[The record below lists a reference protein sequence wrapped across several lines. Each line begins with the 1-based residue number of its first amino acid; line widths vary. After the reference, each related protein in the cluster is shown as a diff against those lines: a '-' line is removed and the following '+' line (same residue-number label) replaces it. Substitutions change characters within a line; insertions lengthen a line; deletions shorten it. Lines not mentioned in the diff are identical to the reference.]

1 MSGGIDGRIV
11 RMQFDNQKFEKNVQ
25 TSLNTIE
32 KLKKALKLE
41 NAAKGFEAIDKAANS
56 INFNGLNQGIQ
67 QVHNNFNF
75 LDSFVINIFNRISN
89 AAINLGQTIVKNLA
103 IDPITTGFQEYETK
117 MNSIQVIAANTGALN
132 QDAAR
137 SAQDIEASFKAVS
150 DIWKKGNLGN
160 GEARVQ
166 MLNALG
172 LDYDYVQS
180 NVNKIAY
187 GAASTLEDVY
197 KSMTGAGDEAG
208 GTTIAHIEDV
218 LDELNHYADKTIY
231 NFTQMTQAIGQFTTA
246 GIDVD
251 TSATSVK
258 GIANLAAYVGA
269 PASDASRSM
278 FQLSQ
283 ALATGRVRLQDWMSL
298 EHTAGMGGKVFQN
311 ALIDTA
317 NHMGGLIDEETGL
330 ATSIDDVIAVEGSF
344 RESLKKDW
352 LTADVLTETLAKF
365 SGSFD
370 ELYWKEK
377 GYTDSEIQEI
387 MQLGQV
393 ATDAATKV
401 RTFTQMWDALKEAAQ
416 SGWTETWQ
424 YIVGG
429 FEDAPKL
436 WTAVN
441 NAITSVI
448 DPLNDVRNQALKVWY
463 GAKIGGRNTWFNVAE
478 KTNYVLDEQGKKIE
492 MVDEKGNVLK
502 DIYGNIRYETEKVTE
517 TTGILVDVWDTLS
530 QIIEPIKEAL
540 QDTFNERLDTILMK
554 FTLHVKDFTAS
565 LRDTNKHSG
574 TIYKVATK
582 VFHIVKRFIGV
593 IGKLTG
599 LAGTIIESVVR
610 IVDAFVSFNEEME
623 DTGEEMAAIDNA
635 FDTIG
640 EAIDTV
646 SGFIEDLTDKFLE
659 SEGAMKI
666 FRGLIDGVTGA
677 FKIAS
682 AIIEAVG
689 KIFGHVIEKVTPMAD
704 GFTDA
709 AGSVVDFVK
718 NSIDVDK
725 VVEWIGNA
733 ADKIIEFMDNFD
745 LYFGQATDAVGKWIK
760 ETTGV
765 DIDQVWGWV
774 LEQIENI
781 KTNLIDVDG
790 IKFDNLKTVL
800 DGLKESSPM
809 LQNISSFIQTF
820 KKGSEEVD
828 KIPETI
834 TETRDA
840 INGLKYE
847 ASTKTFESFSTAFEK
862 VGDALDVSNINTK
875 DFVGLASSIG
885 LAFTVFQGLNIVNK
899 VNDFVQGFVDIK
911 DKAIGAIGAITKSFK
926 SMQDYMKSTMI
937 LNIAIAIGILAL
949 SLIALSMIPEEQI
962 SRAMAILIGLFI
974 GLSNVLKN
982 LSKALM
988 FVKGETGSIGFVML
1002 GLGLSFLA
1010 MASAIAIIASVD
1022 DETGKLGRAVGV
1034 IYGVL
1039 GACIMLFKVMSKMN
1053 AFDIKTVS
1061 DSIFEIASAIVIIAA
1076 AMALLSIPGLDLT
1089 AGYIVISAVVALI
1102 VVLVYAMSKIG
1113 TVKLEGVASTILA
1126 ISAAIDI
1133 VVGGLIALMYNIAL
1147 VNKLDPDA
1155 WWMALDSMVGI
1166 MSMMVLLVVTLGAM
1180 AKISGGNKI
1189 AASVGT
1195 ILAIAFAIDIITG
1208 AVIAMSQLANM
1219 GTLLPSIVAIGLIAA
1234 LVAGLATLFAALG
1247 TMPNLKGALG
1257 VLLLLGGITG
1267 ALWGLVSI
1275 VLVLGNLPLTTVQTG
1290 LDALVQIAEI
1300 LGILVVVIGVIA
1312 VLVGATGSGMAIA
1325 MALESMAAGLLSFGA
1340 ALISVSISVLMIA
1353 AAAWIFV
1360 DAWTKLW
1367 ALLKDIGDNGPEVFD
1382 KLATN
1387 LSSAIP
1393 VLMAVATTH
1402 LPQFLTWIGEI
1413 ILTVL
1418 DYIATYLPMIFDK
1431 ILEIG
1436 FSYIPSFAAGV
1447 LKLIT
1452 SLLET
1457 IANALP
1463 GIINALVLI
1472 IIALWNGLGLALQ
1485 ENSDAL
1491 AAAIGNVL
1499 LGTFSL
1505 IVSLIKTFWNWW
1517 MSEEVQAFMYKV
1529 WDAIFGFFAMIGN
1542 FFVGVWNGIVD
1553 FFVEV
1558 GDNINTFFFNLDAS
1572 ISEFFHSIYLSILD
1586 SVDAIINFFVGI
1598 FEFFKNLWNGLVGFV
1613 TGIPGA
1619 VTTFFTNIWTTVV
1632 TWVSNVIAF
1641 LNDIPK
1647 WLTGIFIKTIILGDS
1662 KFAEIIRKILAFWFK
1677 LHGYFT
1683 KGIETIKNFGTKF
1696 VTGFTDGIKEKFEA
1710 AKETVTGLAENVVG
1724 WFRGGIDAHSDSEE
1738 TKAAGNDYAN
1748 GFITGVTDR
1757 MGAVK
1762 DAVTGLSDT
1771 AVGSLDVSGIQDQLD
1786 DTDYSIKMT
1795 PIADMSQMQTIGDFD
1810 PSSLWGGNLNAAD
1823 YGISTDGS
1831 FDLSQYTNADI
1842 TQAYDYE
1849 EPEPYDDT
1857 DVINAIKGLDARL
1870 NELAEGLSG
1879 MDVYLDKNVLVGEI
1893 AGPLDAEF
1901 GRRSTR
1907 ASRGSGR

>member
-1 MSGGIDGRIV
+1 MSGSIDDRIV
-11 RMQFDNQKFEKNVQ
+11 RMQFDNQKFEKNVR

-75 LDSFVINIFNRISN
+75 LDSFIINIFNRISN

-132 QDAAR
+132 QDAAK

-187 GAASTLEDVY
+187 GAVDTLEDVY
-197 KSMTGAGDEAG
+197 KSMTGVGDEAG
-208 GTTIAHIEDV
+208 GTTVAHIEDV

-330 ATSIDDVIAVEGSF
+330 ATSIEDVIKANGSF
-344 RESLKKDW
+344 RESLKADW

-387 MQLGQV
+387 MQLGSV

-424 YIVGG
+424 YIIGG

-441 NAITSVI
+441 NAITGII
-448 DPLNDVRNQALKVWY
+448 DPMNDARNEALKFWY
-463 GAKIGGRNTWFNVAE
+463 SAKIGGRSNWFSAID
-478 KTNYVLDEQGKKIE
+478 KTNYVLDENGKKIAK
-492 MVDEKGNVLK
+492 VDDEGNELK
-502 DIYGNIRYETEKVTE
+502 DTYGRIIYETEEITE
-517 TTGILVDVWDTLS
+517 YSGILVDVWDALG
-530 QIIEPIKEAL
+530 QVVEP
-540 QDTFNERLDTILMK
+540 
-554 FTLHVKDFTAS
+554 VKDAFNTVFDEHLGKLLSYFTTRVKEFSES
-565 LRDTNKHSG
+565 LKKSNKHSLTLYVVFAKVFSIVKKVIG
-574 TIYKVATK
+574 VFGKVAN
-582 VFHIVKRFIGV
+582 
-593 IGKLTG
+593 
-599 LAGTIIESVVR
+599 LAGTIISSITRVA
-610 IVDAFVSFNEEME
+610 DAFLTLTDEMYA
-623 DTGEEMAAIDNA
+623 TGEEGLNIEGI

-640 EAIDTV
+640 EAIDNV

-682 AIIEAVG
+682 AIIGAVG
-689 KIFGHVIEKVTPMAD
+689 KIFGHVIEKITPMAD

-709 AGSVVDFVK
+709 AGSVADFVK

-733 ADKIIEFMDNFD
+733 TDKIIDFMDNFD

-774 LEQIENI
+774 LENVENI

-800 DGLKESSPM
+800 DSLKESSPM
-809 LQNISSFIQTF
+809 LQNISSFIETF

-828 KIPETI
+828 AIPDKI

-862 VGDALDVSNINTK
+862 VGDALDVSNVNAK
-875 DFVGLASSIG
+875 DFVGLASTIG

-899 VNDFVQGFVDIK
+899 VNDFVTGFVDIK
-911 DKAIGAIGAITKSFK
+911 DKVIGAIGAITKSFK

-937 LNIAIAIGILAL
+937 LNIAIAIGILTL

-962 SRAMAILIGLFI
+962 SRAMAVLIGMFV
-974 GLSNVLKN
+974 GLSSVLKN
-982 LSKALM
+982 LSKALS
-988 FVKGETGSIGFVML
+988 FINGTTGSLGFVML

-1010 MASAIAIIASVD
+1010 MASAIAIIASI
-1022 DETGKLGRAVGV
+1022 DEDKLGPAVGV

-1039 GACIMLFKVMSKMN
+1039 YACQMLFKAMSKMS
-1053 AFDIKTVS
+1053 AFDIEAVANGILK
-1061 DSIFEIASAIVIIAA
+1061 IAFAVIIMAA
-1076 AMALLSIPGLDLT
+1076 GVAVLSKDGKKFSDYATGLGVIGGVI
-1089 AGYIVISAVVALI
+1089 AFISGIVWVLSELPIS
-1102 VVLVYAMSKIG
+1102 
-1113 TVKLEGVASTILA
+1113 KLEGVA
-1126 ISAAIDI
+1126 
-1133 VVGGLIALMYNIAL
+1133 
-1147 VNKLDPDA
+1147 
-1155 WWMALDSMVGI
+1155 
-1166 MSMMVLLVVTLGAM
+1166 
-1180 AKISGGNKI
+1180 
-1189 AASVGT
+1189 GT
-1195 ILAIAFAIDIITG
+1195 ILAIAVAIDMLVGGVMAMTAVAQGSDAKDGPFAQAVLGMIGLMTFMGLLVIALAAASKIMSGTKLSGMIGVVLAVASAIDILVGGVAALAAIA
-1208 AVIAMSQLANM
+1208 AVGNLGEAMLALLNIAAILA
-1219 GTLLPSIVAIGLIAA
+1219 GFVGIAA
-1234 LVAGLATLFAALG
+1234 LCTKL
-1247 TMPNLKGALG
+1247 PLKGLGYMSIMLG
-1257 VLLLLGGITG
+1257 VAVG
-1267 ALWGLVSI
+1267 AISAMVGLVALLSMFEE
-1275 VLVLGNLPLTTVQTG
+1275 
-1290 LDALVQIAEI
+1290 DALKKAIEALFWI
-1300 LGILVVVIGVIA
+1300 SGILVALTIVMGFIA
-1312 VLVGATGSGMAIA
+1312 EVLLVTGAG
-1325 MALESMAAGLLSFGA
+1325 E
-1340 ALISVSISVLMIA
+1340 ALIGMLASLVPVFFSFAAAAAAFGFAIIA
-1353 AAAWIFV
+1353 LAGAAWIFV
-1360 DAWTKLW
+1360 DAGTRLW

-1387 LSSAIP
+1387 LSNAIP
-1393 VLMAVATTH
+1393 VLMAIATTH
-1402 LPQFLTWIGEI
+1402 LPQFLETIDIIVETFLDHASTMIPYIVAKVVEI
-1413 ILTVL
+1413 LLSNVPGFVAGILMMLKNVL
-1418 DYIATYLPMIFDK
+1418 DAIATAAPD
-1431 ILEIG
+1431 ILN
-1436 FSYIPSFAAGV
+1436 SV
-1447 LKLIT
+1447 V
-1452 SLLET
+1452 
-1457 IANALP
+1457 
-1463 GIINALVLI
+1463 VLI
-1472 IIALWNGLGLALQ
+1472 IALLNGLGAAL
-1485 ENSDAL
+1485 EANSDAL
-1491 AAAIGNVL
+1491 AAAVGQALIGI
-1499 LGTFSL
+1499 FSV

-1517 MSEEVQAFMYKV
+1517 MSEEVQAFMYEV
-1529 WDAIFGFFAMIGN
+1529 WDTIFGFFAKIGEFFKGVWENITN
-1542 FFVGVWNGIVD
+1542 FFGMIWEGIEGFFAGIWLEIDYVLTSIYWTIMDIVDGIV
-1553 FFVEV
+1553 
-1558 GDNINTFFFNLDAS
+1558 
-1572 ISEFFHSIYLSILD
+1572 
-1586 SVDAIINFFVGI
+1586 NFFVGI
-1598 FEFFKNLWNGLVGFV
+1598 FEFFMNLWNSIVSFV

-1619 VTTFFTNIWTTVV
+1619 VTTFFTNIWTTIV
-1632 TWVSNVIAF
+1632 TWVSNVITF

-1662 KFAEIIRKILAFWFK
+1662 KFAEIIRNILAFWIK

-1683 KGIETIKNFGTKF
+1683 KGVEKIKNFGIKF
-1696 VTGFTDGIKEKFEA
+1696 VTGFIDGIKDKFEA

-1724 WFRGGIDAHSDSEE
+1724 WFRGGIDAHSDSRE
-1738 TKAAGNDYAN
+1738 TIDAGHDYAN
-1748 GFITGVTDR
+1748 GFITGIEDK
-1757 MGAVK
+1757 MSNVK
-1762 DAVTGLSDT
+1762 DAVTGFADT
-1771 AVGSLDVSGIQDQLD
+1771 ANGSLTDGLQDQID
-1786 DTDYSIKMT
+1786 SEEYSMT
-1795 PIADMSQMQTIGDFD
+1795 VYPEMDLSQMSTTGDFD
-1810 PSSLWGGNLNAAD
+1810 FSSVWGGNLDASSLGIDAD
-1823 YGISTDGS
+1823 GAG
-1831 FDLSQYTNADI
+1831 FDLAQYTNADV
-1842 TQAYDYE
+1842 TQAFDYE

-1857 DVINAIKGLDARL
+1857 NVINAIKEL
-1870 NELAEGLSG
+1870 NGKINAIAEGLSG

-1893 AGPLDAEF
+1893 AGPLDAEL

>member
-1 MSGGIDGRIV
+1 MSGSIDDRIV

-132 QDAAR
+132 QDAAE
-137 SAQDIEASFKAVS
+137 SAQNIEASFQAVS

-180 NVNKIAY
+180 NVNKIAH
-187 GAASTLEDVY
+187 GVASSLDEVY
-197 KSMTGAGDEAG
+197 ESMQTGGEEG

-218 LDELNHYADKTIY
+218 LDNLNHYADKTIY

-251 TSATSVK
+251 TSATAVK

-311 ALIDTA
+311 ALIKTA
-317 NHMGGLIDEETGL
+317 EKHG
-330 ATSIDDVIAVEGSF
+330 IAVQEMIEANGSF
-344 RESLKKDW
+344 RESLKEDW
-352 LTADVLTETLAKF
+352 LTSDVLTETLAQF
-365 SGSFD
+365 SGDFD
-370 ELYWKEK
+370 ERYWEEL
-377 GYTDSEIQEI
+377 GYTEAEIKDI
-387 MQLGQV
+387 MNLGQV

-441 NAITSVI
+441 NAITGII
-448 DPLNDVRNQALKVWY
+448 DPMNDARNEALKFWY
-463 GAKIGGRNTWFNVAE
+463 SAKIGGRSNWFSAID
-478 KTNYVLDEQGKKIE
+478 KTNYVLDENGKKIAK
-492 MVDEKGNVLK
+492 VDDEGNELK
-502 DIYGNIRYETEKVTE
+502 DTYGRIIYETEEITE
-517 TTGILVDVWDTLS
+517 YSGILVDVWDALG
-530 QIIEPIKEAL
+530 QVVEPVKDAFN
-540 QDTFNERLDTILMK
+540 TVFNEHLGKLLSY
-554 FTLHVKDFTAS
+554 FTTRVKAFSES
-565 LRDTNKHSG
+565 LKKSNKHSLTLYVVFVKVFSIVKKVIG
-574 TIYKVATK
+574 VFGKVAN
-582 VFHIVKRFIGV
+582 
-593 IGKLTG
+593 
-599 LAGTIIESVVR
+599 LAGTIISSIARVA
-610 IVDAFVSFNEEME
+610 DAFLILTDELYAA
-623 DTGEEMAAIDNA
+623 GEEGLNIEGI

-646 SGFIEDLTDKFLE
+646 SGFIEDLTNKFLE

-682 AIIEAVG
+682 AIIGAVG

-733 ADKIIEFMDNFD
+733 TDKIIDFMDNFD

-774 LEQIENI
+774 LENIENI

-800 DGLKESSPM
+800 DSLKESSPM
-809 LQNISSFIQTF
+809 LQNISSFIETF

-828 KIPETI
+828 EIPDKI

-847 ASTKTFESFSTAFEK
+847 AGTKTFESFSTAFEK
-862 VGDALDVSNINTK
+862 VGDALDVSNVNVK
-875 DFVGLASSIG
+875 DFVGLASTIG

-937 LNIAIAIGILAL
+937 LNIAIAIGILTL

-962 SRAMAILIGLFI
+962 SRAMAVLIGMFV
-974 GLSNVLKN
+974 GLISVLKN
-982 LSKALM
+982 LSKALS
-988 FVKGETGSIGFVML
+988 FINGTTGSLGFVML

-1022 DETGKLGRAVGV
+1022 DEKGKLGRAVGV

-1039 GACIMLFKVMSKMN
+1039 GACITLFKAMSKMN
-1053 AFDIKTVS
+1053 AFDVKTVA
-1061 DSIFEIASAIVIIAA
+1061 DSIMTIALAIVVIAGA
-1076 AMALLSIPGLDLT
+1076 IALLSIPGINYQEGLSVVGGITLGIAGIIWILSKT
-1089 AGYIVISAVVALI
+1089 ANPA
-1102 VVLVYAMSKIG
+1102 
-1113 TVKLEGVASTILA
+1113 KLEGVAATVMTMALA
-1126 ISAAIDI
+1126 IDVI
-1133 VVGGLIALMYNIAL
+1133 VGGLIALMYNVAAAESIKAGSVKQATDAL
-1147 VNKLDPDA
+1147 Y
-1155 WWMALDSMVGI
+1155 GI
-1166 MSMMVLLVVTLGAM
+1166 MGMMSIMVLALGGM

-1189 AASVGT
+1189 AASIGT
-1195 ILAIAFAIDIITG
+1195 ILAIAGAIDILVGGVAALAAIAAVGNLG
-1208 AVIAMSQLANM
+1208 AAMLALLKIAAILA
-1219 GTLLPSIVAIGLIAA
+1219 GFVGIAA
-1234 LVAGLATLFAALG
+1234 LCTKL
-1247 TMPNLKGALG
+1247 PLKGLGYMSIMLG
-1257 VLLLLGGITG
+1257 VAVGAISAMVGLVALLSIFDEG
-1267 ALWGLVSI
+1267 ALKKAI
-1275 VLVLGNLPLTTVQTG
+1275 E
-1290 LDALVQIAEI
+1290 ALFWIS
-1300 LGILVVVIGVIA
+1300 GILVALTIVMGFIA
-1312 VLVGATGSGMAIA
+1312 EVLLVTGAG
-1325 MALESMAAGLLSFGA
+1325 E
-1340 ALISVSISVLMIA
+1340 ALIGMLTSLVPVFFSFASAASAFGFAIIA
-1353 AAAWIFV
+1353 LAGAAWIFV
-1360 DAWTKLW
+1360 DAGTRLW

-1387 LSSAIP
+1387 ISSAIP
-1393 VLMAVATTH
+1393 VLMAVATAH

-1436 FSYIPSFAAGV
+1436 FSYIPSFFAGV

-1452 SLLET
+1452 NLLET

-1463 GIINALVLI
+1463 SIINALVLI
-1472 IIALWNGLGLALQ
+1472 IIALFNGLGLALQ
-1485 ENSDAL
+1485 ANSDAL

-1499 LGTFSL
+1499 LGIFSV
-1505 IVSLIKTFWNWW
+1505 IGSLIKTFWNWW
-1517 MSEEVQAFMYKV
+1517 MSEEVQAFMYEV
-1529 WDAIFGFFAMIGN
+1529 WGTIFGFFAKFDEIDKAVWDTILGVPEKVGE
-1542 FFVGVWNGIVD
+1542 FFKGIWEDIVWTIMDIVD
-1553 FFVEV
+1553 SIVYFFE
-1558 GDNINTFFFNLDAS
+1558 
-1572 ISEFFHSIYLSILD
+1572 
-1586 SVDAIINFFVGI
+1586 GI

-1619 VTTFFTNIWTTVV
+1619 VTAFLIDIWTRIYTTVV
-1632 TWVSNVIAF
+1632 NAITF
-1641 LNDIPK
+1641 LANLPK
-1647 WLTGIFIKTIILGDS
+1647 WIAQILVDTIMTSDN
-1662 KFAEIIRKILAFWFK
+1662 KFAEIIRKILAFWIK
-1677 LHGYFT
+1677 LNGYFARGVE
-1683 KGIETIKNFGTKF
+1683 KVKNFGIKF
-1696 VTGFTDGIKEKFEA
+1696 VTGFIDGIKGMVEK

-1724 WFRGGIDAHSDSEE
+1724 WFTGKDGLDEHSPSKKAEE
-1738 TKAAGNDYAN
+1738 SGELFGQGFVN
-1748 GFITGVTDR
+1748 GLNGMLDP
-1757 MGAVK
+1757 VK
-1762 DAVTGLSDT
+1762 DATSGLAESATDT
-1771 AVGSLDVSGIQDQLD
+1771 FDISGIQDDLD
-1786 DTDYSIKMT
+1786 STLGDNQYSIDIIPNIDYSQMT
-1795 PIADMSQMQTIGDFD
+1795 TTGEADYSN
-1810 PSSLWGGNLNAAD
+1810 LWGGNLDAS
-1823 YGISTDGS
+1823 GLGVDGAS
-1831 FDLSQYTNADI
+1831 LDLAQYTNADV

-1857 DVINAIKGLDARL
+1857 NVINAIKEL
-1870 NELAEGLSG
+1870 NGKINAIAEGLSG

-1893 AGPLDAEF
+1893 AGPLDAEL

>member
-1 MSGGIDGRIV
+1 MSGGIDDRIV

-32 KLKKALKLE
+32 KLKKALKLD

-75 LDSFVINIFNRISN
+75 LDSFIINIFNRISN

-187 GAASTLEDVY
+187 GAVDTLEDVY
-197 KSMTGAGDEAG
+197 KSMNVEDAVEG

-218 LDELNHYADKTIY
+218 LDNLNHYADKTIY

-246 GIDVD
+246 GVDVD

-283 ALATGRVRLQDWMSL
+283 ALSTGRVRLQDWMSL
-298 EHTAGMGGKVFQN
+298 EHTAGMGGKVFQE
-311 ALIDTA
+311 ALKDTA
-317 NHMGGLIDEETGL
+317 RHLGPVVDEMGEYGMTVDE
-330 ATSIDDVIAVEGSF
+330 AIAANGSF
-344 RESLKKDW
+344 RESLKENW
-352 LTADVLTETLAKF
+352 LTTEVLSETLAKF
-365 SGSFD
+365 SGDFD
-370 ELYWKEK
+370 EAYWAEK

-387 MQLGQV
+387 MQLGKV

-424 YIVGG
+424 YIIGG

-448 DPLNDVRNQALKVWY
+448 DPLNDVRNEALRVWY
-463 GAKIGGRNTWFNVAE
+463 GSKFSGRSKWFDTIE
-478 KTNYVLDEQGKKIE
+478 KTNYVLDEQGNKIE
-492 MVDEKGNVLK
+492 KVDDEGNVLK
-502 DIYGNIRYETEKVTE
+502 DVYGDIVYETEQVTE
-517 TTGILVDVWDTLS
+517 TTGILVDVWDTLG
-530 QIIEPIKEAL
+530 QIITPIKEAL
-540 QDTFNERLDTILMK
+540 QDTFSERLETMLMR
-554 FTLHVKDFTAS
+554 FTRHVANFTTS
-565 LRDTNKHSG
+565 LRDANKHG
-574 TIYKVATK
+574 YTIYTVASK
-582 VFHIVKRFIGV
+582 VFHIAKRIIGV
-593 IGKLTG
+593 IGKLAG

-623 DTGEEMAAIDNA
+623 DTGEEMDAIDNA

-640 EAIDTV
+640 DAIDTV

-682 AIIEAVG
+682 AIIGAIG

-733 ADKIIEFMDNFD
+733 ADKIIEFIDNFD

-800 DGLKESSPM
+800 DSLKESSPM

-828 KIPETI
+828 EIPDKI

-847 ASTKTFESFSTAFEK
+847 AGTKTFESFSTAFEK
-862 VGDALDVSNINTK
+862 VGDALDVSNVNAK
-875 DFVGLASSIG
+875 DFIGLASALG

-937 LNIAIAIGILAL
+937 LNIAIAIGILTL

-962 SRAMAILIGLFI
+962 SRAMAVLIGVFV
-974 GLSNVLKN
+974 GLSGVLKN
-982 LSKALM
+982 LSKTLS
-988 FVKGETGSIGFVML
+988 FINGTTGSLGFVML

-1010 MASAIAIIASVD
+1010 MAAAIAIIASI
-1022 DETGKLGRAVGV
+1022 DEDKLGPAVGV

-1039 GACIMLFKVMSKMN
+1039 GACQMLFKAMSRMN

-1061 DSIFEIASAIVIIAA
+1061 DSIFTIALAIVVIAGA
-1076 AMALLSIPGLDLT
+1076 IALLSIPGIDYQEGLSVVGGITLGIAGIIWILSKT
-1089 AGYIVISAVVALI
+1089 ANPA
-1102 VVLVYAMSKIG
+1102 
-1113 TVKLEGVASTILA
+1113 KLEGVAATVMTMALA
-1126 ISAAIDI
+1126 IDVI
-1133 VVGGLIALMYNIAL
+1133 VGGLIALMYNVAAVESIKAGSVKQATDAL
-1147 VNKLDPDA
+1147 Y
-1155 WWMALDSMVGI
+1155 GI
-1166 MSMMVLLVVTLGAM
+1166 MGMMGMMVLALGFM

-1189 AASVGT
+1189 AASIGT
-1195 ILAIAFAIDIITG
+1195 ILAIAGAIDAMAGI
-1208 AVIAMSQLANM
+1208 VIAMSVLANM
-1219 GTLLPSIVAIGLIAA
+1219 GTLWSSMAAVVALAGLLVVCASLLRLVSALPIKSALAMPMIIGSVVGGLAA
-1234 LVAGLATLFAALG
+1234 LVGLVALLAALDPTKLQNG
-1247 TMPNLKGALG
+1247 ISALTTIAVILGAL
-1257 VLLLLGGITG
+1257 
-1267 ALWGLVSI
+1267 
-1275 VLVLGNLPLTTVQTG
+1275 
-1290 LDALVQIAEI
+1290 
-1300 LGILVVVIGVIA
+1300 VVIGA
-1312 VLVGATGSGMAIA
+1312 VMAAILLVSGAGEALVGLLTSLTP
-1325 MALESMAAGLLSFGA
+1325 ALLSMAAVMLAFGA
-1340 ALISVSISVLMIA
+1340 SILAIA

-1367 ALLKDIGDNGPEVFD
+1367 ALLKDIGDNGSEIFD
-1382 KLATN
+1382 RIAESIKASIPILTSLVVNLLPDFLSKIDSCIKIILDHATLIVPYVIGKLVEIAT
-1387 LSSAIP
+1387 SGIP
-1393 VLMAVATTH
+1393 GLVGGLVLMIIRVINTLAKF
-1402 LPQFLTWIGEI
+1402 LPQ
-1413 ILTVL
+1413 ILDATVL
-1418 DYIATYLPMIFDK
+1418 FMIAF
-1431 ILEIG
+1431 
-1436 FSYIPSFAAGV
+1436 F
-1447 LKLIT
+1447 
-1452 SLLET
+1452 
-1457 IANALP
+1457 
-1463 GIINALVLI
+1463 
-1472 IIALWNGLGLALQ
+1472 NGLG
-1485 ENSDAL
+1485 DAL
-1491 AAAIGNVL
+1491 DAHSEAFAAAIGNAL
-1499 LGTFSL
+1499 LGIFNL
-1505 IVSLIKTFWNWW
+1505 IASLIKTFWEWW
-1517 MSEEVQAFMYKV
+1517 MSEEVQAFMYEV
-1529 WDAIFGFFAMIGN
+1529 WDTIFGFFAKVGE
-1542 FFVGVWNGIVD
+1542 FFVGVWNGIVNFFKGIWEGILD
-1553 FFVEV
+1553 FF
-1558 GDNINTFFFNLDAS
+1558 DNVRIGIEDV
-1572 ISEFFHSIYLSILD
+1572 ISGI
-1586 SVDAIINFFVGI
+1586 VNFFVGI
-1598 FEFFKNLWNGLVGFV
+1598 WNGIVEFV

-1619 VTTFFTNIWTTVV
+1619 VANFFVTMFVTIV
-1632 TWVSNVIAF
+1632 TWISNIITFLKELPMNIAKIIIDTIMEADNGFTSF
-1641 LNDIPK
+1641 LK
-1647 WLTGIFIKTIILGDS
+1647 KLL
-1662 KFAEIIRKILAFWFK
+1662 LFWFK
-1677 LHGYFT
+1677 LYT
-1683 KGIETIKNFGTKF
+1683 KLTSGVEKIKNFGIKF
-1696 VTGFTDGIKEKFEA
+1696 VTGFIDGIKEKIDK

-1757 MGAVK
+1757 MSAVK

-1771 AVGSLDVSGIQDQLD
+1771 AVDSLDISGIQDQLD
-1786 DTDYSIKMT
+1786 DTDYSITMT

-1810 PSSLWGGNLNAAD
+1810 ASSLWGGNLNAED
-1823 YGISTDGS
+1823 YGINTDGS

-1842 TQAYDYE
+1842 TAAYDYE

-1857 DVINAIKGLDARL
+1857 DVINAIKGLDVRL

-1893 AGPLDAEF
+1893 AGPLDAEL

>member
-1 MSGGIDGRIV
+1 MSGSIDDRIV

-32 KLKKALKLE
+32 KLKKALKLK

-56 INFNGLNQGIQ
+56 INFNGLSQGIQ

-132 QDAAR
+132 QDAAQ
-137 SAQDIEASFKAVS
+137 SAQDIEASFQAVA
-150 DIWKKGNLGN
+150 DIWKRGNLGN

-180 NVNKIAY
+180 NVNKIAN
-187 GAASTLEDVY
+187 GLASSLDEVY
-197 KSMTGAGDEAG
+197 ESMQTGGEEG

-218 LDELNHYADKTIY
+218 LDNLNHYADKTIY

-251 TSATSVK
+251 TSATAVK

-311 ALIDTA
+311 ALIKTA
-317 NHMGGLIDEETGL
+317 EKHG
-330 ATSIDDVIAVEGSF
+330 IAVQEMIEANRSF
-344 RESLKKDW
+344 RESLREDW
-352 LTADVLTETLAKF
+352 LTSDVLTETLAQF
-365 SGSFD
+365 SGDFD
-370 ELYWKEK
+370 ERYWEEL
-377 GYTDSEIQEI
+377 GYTEAEIKDI
-387 MQLGQV
+387 MNLGQV

-441 NAITSVI
+441 NAITGII
-448 DPLNDVRNQALKVWY
+448 DPMNDARNEALKFWY
-463 GAKIGGRNTWFNVAE
+463 SAKIGGRSNWFSAID
-478 KTNYVLDEQGKKIE
+478 KTNDVLDENGKKIAK
-492 MVDEKGNVLK
+492 VDDEGNELK
-502 DIYGNIRYETEKVTE
+502 DTYGRIIYETEEITE
-517 TTGILVDVWDTLS
+517 YSGILVDVWDALG
-530 QIIEPIKEAL
+530 QVVEP
-540 QDTFNERLDTILMK
+540 
-554 FTLHVKDFTAS
+554 VKDAFDTVFDEHLGKLLLYFTTRVKEFSES
-565 LRDTNKHSG
+565 LKKSDKHSLTLYVVFVKVFSIVKKVIG
-574 TIYKVATK
+574 VFGKVAN
-582 VFHIVKRFIGV
+582 
-593 IGKLTG
+593 
-599 LAGTIIESVVR
+599 LAGTIISSIARVA
-610 IVDAFVSFNEEME
+610 DAFLTLTDEMYA
-623 DTGEEMAAIDNA
+623 TGEEGLNIEGI

-646 SGFIEDLTDKFLE
+646 SGFIEDLTDKFLG

-682 AIIEAVG
+682 AIIGAVG

-733 ADKIIEFMDNFD
+733 ADGIIDFMDNFD

-774 LEQIENI
+774 LENVENI

-800 DGLKESSPM
+800 DSLKESSPM
-809 LQNISSFIQTF
+809 LQNISSFIDTF

-847 ASTKTFESFSTAFEK
+847 AGTKTFESFSTAFEK
-862 VGDALDVSNINTK
+862 VGDALDVSNINAK

-937 LNIAIAIGILAL
+937 LNIAIAIGILTL

-962 SRAMAILIGLFI
+962 SRAMAVLIGLFV
-974 GLSNVLKN
+974 GLSSVLKN
-982 LSKALM
+982 LSKALS
-988 FVKGETGSIGFVML
+988 FINGATGSLGFVML

-1010 MASAIAIIASVD
+1010 MAAAIAIIASI
-1022 DETGKLGRAVGV
+1022 DEDKLGPAVGV

-1039 GACIMLFKVMSKMN
+1039 YACQMLFKAMSRMN
-1053 AFDIKTVS
+1053 AFDVKTVA
-1061 DSIFEIASAIVIIAA
+1061 DSIMTIALAIVVIAGA
-1076 AMALLSIPGLDLT
+1076 IALLSIPGIDYQEGLSVVSGIALGIAGIIWILSGT
-1089 AGYIVISAVVALI
+1089 ANPA
-1102 VVLVYAMSKIG
+1102 
-1113 TVKLEGVASTILA
+1113 KLEGVAATVMTMA
-1126 ISAAIDI
+1126 VAIDVI
-1133 VVGGLIALMYNIAL
+1133 VGGLIALMYNVAAVESIKAGSVKQATDAL
-1147 VNKLDPDA
+1147 Y
-1155 WWMALDSMVGI
+1155 GI
-1166 MSMMVLLVVTLGAM
+1166 MGMMGMMVLALGFM
-1180 AKISGGNKI
+1180 AKISDGNKI

-1195 ILAIAFAIDIITG
+1195 ILAIAGAIDAMAGI
-1208 AVIAMSQLANM
+1208 VIAISVLANM
-1219 GTLLPSIVAIGLIAA
+1219 GTLWSSMAAVVALAGLLVVCATVLRLVSALPIKSAIAMPLIIGSIVGGFASLVGLVALLAA
-1234 LVAGLATLFAALG
+1234 LDPTSLQNGISAL
-1247 TMPNLKGALG
+1247 TTIAIILGAL
-1257 VLLLLGGITG
+1257 
-1267 ALWGLVSI
+1267 
-1275 VLVLGNLPLTTVQTG
+1275 
-1290 LDALVQIAEI
+1290 
-1300 LGILVVVIGVIA
+1300 VVIGSVMAAILLVSGA
-1312 VLVGATGSGMAIA
+1312 GEALVGLLTSLAP
-1325 MALESMAAGLLSFGA
+1325 ALLSMAAVMLAFGA
-1340 ALISVSISVLMIA
+1340 SILAIA

-1387 LSSAIP
+1387 LSGAIP
-1393 VLMAVATTH
+1393 VLLAIATTH
-1402 LPQFLTWIGEI
+1402 LPQ
-1413 ILTVL
+1413 
-1418 DYIATYLPMIFDK
+1418 
-1431 ILEIG
+1431 
-1436 FSYIPSFAAGV
+1436 
-1447 LKLIT
+1447 
-1452 SLLET
+1452 LLET
-1457 IANALP
+1457 IDIIVETFLDHASTMIPYIVAKVVEILLSNVP
-1463 GIINALVLI
+1463 GFVAGILMMLKNVLDAIATAAPDILNSVVVLI
-1472 IIALWNGLGLALQ
+1472 IALLNGLGAAL
-1485 ENSDAL
+1485 EANSDAL
-1491 AAAIGNVL
+1491 AAAVGQALIGI
-1499 LGTFSL
+1499 FSV

-1529 WDAIFGFFAMIGN
+1529 WDAIFGFFTMIGN
-1542 FFVGVWNGIVD
+1542 FFKGIWDAYVNWWTGIWVAIVSFFKGIWEGILGFFDNVRIGIEDAISGIV
-1553 FFVEV
+1553 
-1558 GDNINTFFFNLDAS
+1558 
-1572 ISEFFHSIYLSILD
+1572 
-1586 SVDAIINFFVGI
+1586 NFFVGI
-1598 FEFFKNLWNGLVGFV
+1598 WNGIVEFV

-1619 VTTFFTNIWTTVV
+1619 VANFFVTMFVTIV
-1632 TWVSNVIAF
+1632 TWISNIITFLKELPMNIAKIIIDTIMEADNGFTSF
-1641 LNDIPK
+1641 LK
-1647 WLTGIFIKTIILGDS
+1647 KLL
-1662 KFAEIIRKILAFWFK
+1662 LFWFK
-1677 LHGYFT
+1677 LYT
-1683 KGIETIKNFGTKF
+1683 KLTSGVEKIKNFGIKF
-1696 VTGFTDGIKEKFEA
+1696 VTGFIDGIKSMVEK

-1724 WFRGGIDAHSDSEE
+1724 WFTGKDGLDEHSPSKEAEE
-1738 TKAAGNDYAN
+1738 SGELFGQGFVN
-1748 GFITGVTDR
+1748 GLNGMLDP
-1757 MGAVK
+1757 VK
-1762 DAVTGLSDT
+1762 DATSGLANSATD
-1771 AVGSLDVSGIQDQLD
+1771 SFDISGIQDDLD
-1786 DTDYSIKMT
+1786 STLGDNQYSIDIIPNIDYSQMT
-1795 PIADMSQMQTIGDFD
+1795 TTGEADY
-1810 PSSLWGGNLNAAD
+1810 SSLWGGNLDASGL
-1823 YGISTDGS
+1823 GIDGEG
-1831 FDLSQYTNADI
+1831 FDLAQYTNADI

-1857 DVINAIKGLDARL
+1857 NVINAIKEL
-1870 NELAEGLSG
+1870 NGRINAIAEGLTG

-1901 GRRSTR
+1901 SRRSTR

>member
-1 MSGGIDGRIV
+1 MSGGIDDRIV

-32 KLKKALKLE
+32 KLKKALKLD
-41 NAAKGFEAIDKAANS
+41 NAAKGFEAIDKAANAIDFS
-56 INFNGLNQGIQ
+56 GLSQGIQ

-132 QDAAR
+132 QDAAQ

-187 GAASTLEDVY
+187 GTVSTLEEVY
-197 KSMTGAGDEAG
+197 KSMNVGDAVEG
-208 GTTIAHIEDV
+208 GTTIAHIEEV
-218 LDELNHYADKTIY
+218 LDNLNHYADKTIY

-246 GIDVD
+246 GVDVD

-283 ALATGRVRLQDWMSL
+283 ALSTGRVRLQDWMSL
-298 EHTAGMGGKVFQN
+298 EHTAGMGGKVFQE
-311 ALIDTA
+311 ALKDTA
-317 NHMGGLIDEETGL
+317 RHLGPVVNEMGEYGMTVDE
-330 ATSIDDVIAVEGSF
+330 AIAANGSF
-344 RESLKKDW
+344 RESLKENW
-352 LTADVLTETLAKF
+352 LTTEVLSETLAKF
-365 SGSFD
+365 SGDFD
-370 ELYWKEK
+370 EAYWAEK
-377 GYTDSEIQEI
+377 GYTEGEIQEI
-387 MQLGQV
+387 MQLGKV

-424 YIVGG
+424 YIIGG

-441 NAITSVI
+441 NAITSII
-448 DPLNDVRNQALKVWY
+448 DPLNNVRNQALKVWY

-502 DIYGNIRYETEKVTE
+502 DVYGNIRYETEQVTE
-517 TTGILVDVWDTLS
+517 TTGILVDVWDTLG
-530 QIIEPIKEAL
+530 QIIEPIKYAL
-540 QDTFNERLDTILMK
+540 QDTFSGRLDTMLMK
-554 FTLHVKDFTAS
+554 FTLSVKEFTES
-565 LRDTNKHSG
+565 LRYANKHSD
-574 TIYKVATK
+574 TIYTVATK
-582 VFHIVKRFIGV
+582 VFHIVKRIIGV
-593 IGKLTG
+593 IGKLAG

-623 DTGEEMAAIDNA
+623 DTGEEMDAIDNA

-682 AIIEAVG
+682 AIIGAVG

-733 ADKIIEFMDNFD
+733 SDKIIDFMDNFD
-745 LYFGQATDAVGKWIK
+745 LYFGNATDAVGKWIK

-800 DGLKESSPM
+800 DSLKESSPM

-828 KIPETI
+828 EIPDKI

-862 VGDALDVSNINTK
+862 VGDSLDLSNV
-875 DFVGLASSIG
+875 DFNKLTGMTASLGLVIA
-885 LAFTVFQGLNIVNK
+885 TFQGLNIVNK

-937 LNIAIAIGILAL
+937 LNIAIAIGILTL

-962 SRAMAILIGLFI
+962 SRAIAVLIGVFV
-974 GLSNVLKN
+974 GLSGVLKN
-982 LSKALM
+982 LSKTLS
-988 FVKGETGSIGFVML
+988 FINGTTGSLGFVML

-1010 MASAIAIIASVD
+1010 LAAAIAIIASID
-1022 DETGKLGRAVGV
+1022 DGENKKIGKAVGV

-1039 GACIMLFKVMSKMN
+1039 GACQMLFKAMSKMS
-1053 AFDIKTVS
+1053 AFDIKTVA
-1061 DSIFEIASAIVIIAA
+1061 DSIMTVALSIVVISAAI
-1076 AMALLSIPGLDLT
+1076 ALLSIPGLDLT

-1180 AKISGGNKI
+1180 AKYTNGAKI
-1189 AASVGT
+1189 TGMIGT
-1195 ILAIAFAIDIITG
+1195 ILAIAGAIDAMAGI
-1208 AVIAMSQLANM
+1208 VIAMSVLANM
-1219 GTLLPSIVAIGLIAA
+1219 GTLWSSMAAVVALAGLLVVCASLLRLVSALPVKNALVMPLIIGSIVGGLASLVG
-1234 LVAGLATLFAALG
+1234 LVAILAAIDPTKLQNGITAL
-1247 TMPNLKGALG
+1247 TTIAVILGAL
-1257 VLLLLGGITG
+1257 
-1267 ALWGLVSI
+1267 
-1275 VLVLGNLPLTTVQTG
+1275 
-1290 LDALVQIAEI
+1290 
-1300 LGILVVVIGVIA
+1300 VVIGA
-1312 VLVGATGSGMAIA
+1312 VMSAILLVSGAGEALVGFLTSLAP
-1325 MALESMAAGLLSFGA
+1325 ALLSMAAAMAAFGFA
-1340 ALISVSISVLMIA
+1340 IIALA
-1353 AAAWIFV
+1353 GAAWIFV
-1360 DAWTKLW
+1360 DAGTRLW

-1393 VLMAVATTH
+1393 VLLAIATTH
-1402 LPQFLTWIGEI
+1402 LPQ
-1413 ILTVL
+1413 
-1418 DYIATYLPMIFDK
+1418 
-1431 ILEIG
+1431 
-1436 FSYIPSFAAGV
+1436 
-1447 LKLIT
+1447 
-1452 SLLET
+1452 LLET
-1457 IANALP
+1457 IDIIIETFLDHASTMIPYIVAKVVEILLSNVP
-1463 GIINALVLI
+1463 GFVAGILMMLKNVLDAIATAAPDILNSVVVLI
-1472 IIALWNGLGLALQ
+1472 IALLNGLGAAL
-1485 ENSDAL
+1485 EANSDAL
-1491 AAAIGNVL
+1491 AAAVGQALIGI
-1499 LGTFSL
+1499 FSV
-1505 IVSLIKTFWNWW
+1505 IVSLIKTFWEWW

-1542 FFVGVWNGIVD
+1542 FFVGVWNGIVSFFKGIWEGILD
-1553 FFVEV
+1553 FF
-1558 GDNINTFFFNLDAS
+1558 DNVRIG
-1572 ISEFFHSIYLSILD
+1572 IE
-1586 SVDAIINFFVGI
+1586 DAISGIVNFFVGI
-1598 FEFFKNLWNGLVGFV
+1598 WNGIVEFV

-1619 VTTFFTNIWTTVV
+1619 VANFFVTMFVTVV
-1632 TWVSNVIAF
+1632 TWISNIITFLKELPMNIAKIIIDTIMEADNGFTAF
-1641 LNDIPK
+1641 LK
-1647 WLTGIFIKTIILGDS
+1647 KLL
-1662 KFAEIIRKILAFWFK
+1662 LFWFK
-1677 LHGYFT
+1677 LYT
-1683 KGIETIKNFGTKF
+1683 KLTSGVEKIKNFGIKF
-1696 VTGFTDGIKEKFEA
+1696 VTGFIDGIKSMVDK
-1710 AKETVTGLAENVVG
+1710 AKKTVTDLAGNVVG
-1724 WFRGGIDAHSDSEE
+1724 WFTGKDGLDEHSPSKKAE
-1738 TKAAGNDYAN
+1738 TSGELFGQGFLN
-1748 GFITGVTDR
+1748 GLTNMTEPI
-1757 MGAVK
+1757 K
-1762 DAVTGLSDT
+1762 DATSGLAESATG
-1771 AVGSLDVSGIQDQLD
+1771 AFDVSGIQDDLD
-1786 DTDYSIKMT
+1786 TTLGDNQYSIDIIPNIDYSQMT
-1795 PIADMSQMQTIGDFD
+1795 TTGEADY
-1810 PSSLWGGNLNAAD
+1810 SSLWGGNLDASSL
-1823 YGISTDGS
+1823 GIDGANL
-1831 FDLSQYTNADI
+1831 DLAQYTNADVN
-1842 TQAYDYE
+1842 AAFDYE

-1857 DVINAIKGLDARL
+1857 DVINAISGLNSKMDEIAK
-1870 NELAEGLSG
+1870 GLSG
-1879 MDVYLDKNVLVGEI
+1879 MDVYLDSRALVGELV
-1893 AGPLDAEF
+1893 GPLDAEL
-1901 GRRSTR
+1901 GKRSTR
-1907 ASRGSGR
+1907 ANRGSGR

>member
-1 MSGGIDGRIV
+1 MSGGIDDRIV

-187 GAASTLEDVY
+187 GTVNTLEEVY
-197 KSMTGAGDEAG
+197 KSMNVGDAVEG

-218 LDELNHYADKTIY
+218 LDNLNHYADKTIY

-246 GIDVD
+246 GVDVD

-283 ALATGRVRLQDWMSL
+283 ALSTGRVRLQDWMSL
-298 EHTAGMGGKVFQN
+298 EHTAGMGGKVFQE
-311 ALIDTA
+311 ALKDTA
-317 NHMGGLIDEETGL
+317 RHLGPVVNEMGEYGMTVDE
-330 ATSIDDVIAVEGSF
+330 AIAANGSF
-344 RESLKKDW
+344 RESLKENW
-352 LTADVLTETLAKF
+352 LTTEVLSETLAKF
-365 SGSFD
+365 SGDFD
-370 ELYWKEK
+370 EAYWAEK
-377 GYTDSEIQEI
+377 GYTEGEIQEI
-387 MQLGQV
+387 MQLGKV

-424 YIVGG
+424 YIIGG

-502 DIYGNIRYETEKVTE
+502 DIYGNIRYETEQVTE
-517 TTGILVDVWDTLS
+517 TTGILVDVWDTLG
-530 QIIEPIKEAL
+530 QVIEPIKYAL

-554 FTLHVKDFTAS
+554 FTLSIKEFTES
-565 LRDTNKHSG
+565 LRYANKHSG
-574 TIYKVATK
+574 TLYTVATK
-582 VFHIVKRFIGV
+582 VFHIVKRIIGV
-593 IGKLTG
+593 IGKLAG

-623 DTGEEMAAIDNA
+623 DTGEEMDAIDNA

-682 AIIEAVG
+682 AIIGAVG

-733 ADKIIEFMDNFD
+733 SDKIIDFIDNFD
-745 LYFGQATDAVGKWIK
+745 LYFGEATDAVGKWIK

-800 DGLKESSPM
+800 DSLKESSPM

-828 KIPETI
+828 AIPDKI

-847 ASTKTFESFSTAFEK
+847 AGTKTFESFSTAFEK
-862 VGDALDVSNINTK
+862 VGDALDVSNINAK

-911 DKAIGAIGAITKSFK
+911 DKTIGAISAITKSFK

-937 LNIAIAIGILAL
+937 LNIAIAIGILTL

-962 SRAMAILIGLFI
+962 SRAMAVLIGVFV
-974 GLSNVLKN
+974 GLSGVLKN
-982 LSKALM
+982 LSKTLS
-988 FVKGETGSIGFVML
+988 FINGTTGSLGFVML

-1010 MASAIAIIASVD
+1010 MASAIAIIASI
-1022 DETGKLGRAVGV
+1022 DEDKLGPAVGV

-1039 GACIMLFKVMSKMN
+1039 GACQLFFKAMSKMS
-1053 AFDIKTVS
+1053 AFDIKTVA
-1061 DSIFEIASAIVIIAA
+1061 DSIMTIALSIVVIAA

-1126 ISAAIDI
+1126 ISVAIDI
-1133 VVGGLIALMYNIAL
+1133 VIGGLIALMYNIAL

-1155 WWMALDSMVGI
+1155 WWLALDSMVGI

-1180 AKISGGNKI
+1180 AKYTNGAKITGMIGTIFAI
-1189 AASVGT
+1189 AAS
-1195 ILAIAFAIDIITG
+1195 IDAMAGI
-1208 AVIAMSQLANM
+1208 VIAMSVLANM
-1219 GTLLPSIVAIGLIAA
+1219 GTLWSSMAAVVALAGLLVVCASLLRLVSALPIKSAIAMPLIIGSIVG
-1234 LVAGLATLFAALG
+1234 GLASLVGLVTLL
-1247 TMPNLKGALG
+1247 GALDPTK
-1257 VLLLLGGITG
+1257 LQNGISALTTIAVILG
-1267 ALWGLVSI
+1267 AL
-1275 VLVLGNLPLTTVQTG
+1275 
-1290 LDALVQIAEI
+1290 
-1300 LGILVVVIGVIA
+1300 VVIGSIMAAILLVSGA
-1312 VLVGATGSGMAIA
+1312 GEALVGMLASLVPVFFSFAAAAAAFGFAII
-1325 MALESMAAGLLSFGA
+1325 ALAG
-1340 ALISVSISVLMIA
+1340 
-1353 AAAWIFV
+1353 AAWIFV
-1360 DAWTKLW
+1360 DAGTRLW

-1393 VLMAVATTH
+1393 VLMAIAITH
-1402 LPQFLTWIGEI
+1402 LPQ
-1413 ILTVL
+1413 
-1418 DYIATYLPMIFDK
+1418 
-1431 ILEIG
+1431 
-1436 FSYIPSFAAGV
+1436 
-1447 LKLIT
+1447 
-1452 SLLET
+1452 LLET
-1457 IANALP
+1457 IDIIVETFLDHASTMIPYIVAKVVEILLSNVP
-1463 GIINALVLI
+1463 GFVAGILMMLKNVLDAIATAAPDILNSVVVLI
-1472 IIALWNGLGLALQ
+1472 IALLNGLGAAL
-1485 ENSDAL
+1485 EANSDAL
-1491 AAAIGNVL
+1491 AAAVGQALIGI
-1499 LGTFSL
+1499 FSV

-1517 MSEEVQAFMYKV
+1517 MSEEVQAFMYEV
-1529 WDAIFGFFAMIGN
+1529 WDTIFGFFAMIGN

-1553 FFVEV
+1553 FFEGIWNSIGAFFLSAKYTIEDFFDGIHDFIV
-1558 GDNINTFFFNLDAS
+1558 NIITN
-1572 ISEFFHSIYLSILD
+1572 
-1586 SVDAIINFFVGI
+1586 IINFFVGI
-1598 FEFFKNLWNGLVGFV
+1598 FEFFMNLWNGLVGFV

-1619 VTTFFTNIWTTVV
+1619 VTAFFTNIWTTIV

-1662 KFAEIIRKILAFWFK
+1662 KFAEIIRNILAFWIK

-1683 KGIETIKNFGTKF
+1683 KGVEKIKNFGIKF
-1696 VTGFTDGIKEKFEA
+1696 VTGFIDGIKEKVEK
-1710 AKETVTGLAENVVG
+1710 AKEVVTGLAENVVG

-1757 MGAVK
+1757 MSAVK

-1771 AVGSLDVSGIQDQLD
+1771 AVDSLDISGIQDQLD
-1786 DTDYSIKMT
+1786 DTDYSITMT

-1810 PSSLWGGNLNAAD
+1810 TSSLWGGNLNAED
-1823 YGISTDGS
+1823 YGISTDGA

-1857 DVINAIKGLDARL
+1857 NVINAIKEL
-1870 NELAEGLSG
+1870 NGRINAIAEGLSG